1 MIVDSGGFHLKRSA
15 VQDKRYLTPIDI
27 RASNNSSHPIL
38 LAYVLLVLSLMNAST
53 GTVGQR
59 FLTASSRHNAAATG
73 ATAYKA
79 SFYSDPQRCGSSVSK
94 FAQSAIGS
102 SSWTRTEAQ
111 CDKIRRI
118 AALALVL
125 YATGDRI
132 RR

>member
-1 MIVDSGGFHLKRSA
+1 M
-15 VQDKRYLTPIDI
+15 TPIDI
-27 RASNNSSHPIL
+27 RVSHNSSYPIL
-38 LAYVLLVLSLMNAST
+38 LAYVLLVLSLWNAST
-53 GTVGQR
+53 AIGRR
-59 FLTASSRHNAAATG
+59 FLIASSRNNGAATG

-79 SFYSDPQRCGSSVSK
+79 FYSDPQRCGSSVSK

-102 SSWTRTEAQ
+102 SSWTGTEAQ

-118 AALALVL
+118 AALVLVV